1 MAFTPM
7 ILEQD
12 DARFPQALRDCLGEQ
27 VPRALT
33 ILGDAKLLQV
43 PAVALVCSRRCP
55 GSIILNTYDLAQRWR
70 AEGRAVIG
78 GFHSPME
85 GEVLTILL
93 RGRGPVIVCPARG
106 LEGMRLKGEY
116 PGPLEAGRLLF
127 VSAFEASDRR
137 ATVQAAVYRNRVVAA
152 LAERVLVAYAA
163 PESKTE
169 ALCREVLGWGKAVYT
184 LRSEHSGALIAL
196 GAREEG
202 T

>member
-1 MAFTPM
+1 MAFAPT

-55 GSIILNTYDLAQRWR
+55 GSITLSTYDLAQRWR
-70 AEGRAVIG
+70 AEGQAVIG
-78 GFHSPME
+78 GFHAPME
-85 GEVLTILL
+85 GEALTILL
-93 RGRGPVIVCPARG
+93 RGRGPVIVCPA
-106 LEGMRLKGEY
+106 
-116 PGPLEAGRLLF
+116 
-127 VSAFEASDRR
+127 
-137 ATVQAAVYRNRVVAA
+137 QAAVYRNRVVAA
-152 LAERVLVAYAA
+152 LAARVLVAYAA

-169 ALCREVLGWGKAVYT
+169 ALCREVLGWGKAAYT
-184 LRSEHSGALIAL
+184 LRSEYSGARIAL

-202 T
+202 A